1 MIMTQVILT
10 LGFFLIALYG
20 WSHLRKVRFVSIG
33 MILAS
38 GFAMFLVWDPGVT
51 TAFANA
57 LGIGRGADLVM
68 YFFLV
73 FVVFQLVLLHVKLRA
88 QMTLLTELARRV
100 ALDSA
105 EIPSNNE

>member
-1 MIMTQVILT
+1 MMIQVILT
-10 LGFFLIALYG
+10 VGFFLIALYG
-20 WSHLRKVRFVSIG
+20 WSHLRRIRFVSIG

-38 GFAMFLVWDPGVT
+38 GFAMFLVWDPAVT
-51 TAFANA
+51 TVVANA

-73 FVVFQLVLLHVKLRA
+73 FVVFQLVLLHVKLRT

-100 ALDSA
+100 AIGSA
-105 EIPSNNE
+105 EVPSNNR

>member
-1 MIMTQVILT
+1 MMIQVILT
-10 LGFFLIALYG
+10 FGFFLIALYG
-20 WSHLRKVRFVSIG
+20 WSHLRRIRFVSIG

-38 GFAMFLVWDPGVT
+38 GIAMFLVWDPAVT
-51 TAFANA
+51 TSVANA

-73 FVVFQLVLLHVKLRA
+73 FVVFQLVLLHVKLRT

-100 ALDSA
+100 AIESA
-105 EIPSNNE
+105 QVHSKHE

>member
-1 MIMTQVILT
+1 MMIQVILT

-38 GFAMFLVWDPGVT
+38 GAAMFLVWDPAVT
-51 TAFANA
+51 TVVAKV

-73 FVVFQLVLLHVKLRA
+73 FVAFQLVLLHVKLRT

-100 ALDSA
+100 AIDSA
-105 EIPSNNE
+105 QIPSNRE